1 MKNPISRIHFNQ
13 PRYIIP
19 IILLPFLCL
28 FFFVYKLNTADA
40 SPETK
45 DKSGIQDQI
54 GTASPEV
61 QKSAFD
67 DKLEAFN
74 EQYKESDGNT
84 AVHPIDDNAH
94 LDSIDYLVK
103 QRFAEHSPPSFPQ
116 LNGATVHQQGLN
128 RLSQQDQELAKALA
142 SIQNGSGTSSP
153 YAPPYYHPT
162 PDVSPQ
168 QPAVKEKDP
177 MDLFK
182 AQMAYMD
189 SVSKA
194 SDPEYKA
201 EQQRIDAQNKA
212 DELRKQQPK
221 LAVRKET
228 NASYVFNTLLPG
240 KKEEFITAIIDENVT
255 GYAGS
260 RIRLRLLEDIRVGN
274 TAVKK
279 GTYLFALITGFGDQ
293 RVSLTVQ
300 SIFLE
305 GKILPIKLELY
316 DTDGLPGLYVPE
328 SAFREF
334 TKDLGGNSMQG
345 VNLQGNSANASQ
357 FLMSS
362 FDKVFQS
369 TSAAIA
375 NLIRKNKAK
384 IKYNSYIYLIDPQA
398 LQNEQKNY

>member
-1 MKNPISRIHFNQ
+1 
-13 PRYIIP
+13 
-19 IILLPFLCL
+19 
-28 FFFVYKLNTADA
+28 
-40 SPETK
+40 
-45 DKSGIQDQI
+45 
-54 GTASPEV
+54 
-61 QKSAFD
+61 
-67 DKLEAFN
+67 
-74 EQYKESDGNT
+74 
-84 AVHPIDDNAH
+84 
-94 LDSIDYLVK
+94 
-103 QRFAEHSPPSFPQ
+103 
-116 LNGATVHQQGLN
+116 
-128 RLSQQDQELAKALA
+128 
-142 SIQNGSGTSSP
+142 
-153 YAPPYYHPT
+153 
-162 PDVSPQ
+162 
-168 QPAVKEKDP
+168 
-177 MDLFK
+177 
-182 AQMAYMD
+182 
-189 SVSKA
+189 
-194 SDPEYKA
+194 
-201 EQQRIDAQNKA
+201 
-212 DELRKQQPK
+212 
-221 LAVRKET
+221 
-228 NASYVFNTLLPG
+228 LLPG

-293 RVSLTVQ
+293 RVSLTVE

-305 GKILPIKLELY
+305 GKILPVKLELY

>member
-1 MKNPISRIHFNQ
+1 MKINFNR
-13 PRYIIP
+13 PKYIIP
-19 IILLPFLCL
+19 LLNLPFII
-28 FFFVYKLNTADA
+28 FFFSIYRKTIEQPKVM
-40 SPETK
+40 
-45 DKSGIQDQI
+45 DKKPGGIQDQI
-54 GTASPEV
+54 GTASPDV

-84 AVHPIDDNAH
+84 AVNPIDDDAH

-103 QRFAEHSPPSFPQ
+103 QRFAEHRPSSFPQ
-116 LNGATVHQQGLN
+116 LNGASVQQQGLN

-142 SIQNGSGTSSP
+142 SIQNGSGTGSP
-153 YAPPYYHPT
+153 YAAPYYNPT
-162 PDVSPQ
+162 PNTAQQ

-189 SVSKA
+189 SVTKA

-201 EQQRIDAQNKA
+201 EQQRIDVQNKA

-221 LAVRKET
+221 LAVQKET
-228 NASYVFNTLLPG
+228 NASSVFNTLLPG

-255 GYAGS
+255 GYSGS
-260 RIRLRLLEDIRVGN
+260 RIRLRLLEDIRVGQ
-274 TAVKK
+274 TPVKK

-305 GKILPIKLELY
+305 GKILPVKLELY

-334 TKDLGGNSMQG
+334 SKDLGGNSMQG
-345 VNLQGNSANASQ
+345 VNLQGNNAHASQ

>member
-1 MKNPISRIHFNQ
+1 MKNPISRINFSQ

-19 IILLPFLCL
+19 IILLPFLC
-28 FFFVYKLNTADA
+28 FFFYIYKLNSNDTI
-40 SPETK
+40 PETK
-45 DKSGIQDQI
+45 SKTGIQDQI
-54 GTASPEV
+54 GSASSEV

-84 AVHPIDDNAH
+84 AVNPIDENIH
-94 LDSIDYLVK
+94 LDSIDYLAK
-103 QRFAEHSPPSFPQ
+103 QRFADHSTPGFPQ
-116 LNGATVHQQGLN
+116 LNGATPQQQGLKP
-128 RLSQQDQELAKALA
+128 LSQQDQELALALA
-142 SIQNGSGTSSP
+142 NLQNGAATNSP
-153 YAPPYYHPT
+153 YSAPHYSPPT
-162 PDVSPQ
+162 RPMQ

-177 MDLFK
+177 MELFK

-189 SVSKA
+189 SISKA

-201 EQQRIDAQNKA
+201 EQQRIAAQNKA
-212 DELRKQQPK
+212 DELHKQQPK
-221 LAVRKET
+221 LAVHKES
-228 NASYVFNTLLPG
+228 NASAVFNTLLPG

-255 GYAGS
+255 GYSGS
-260 RIRLRLLEDIRVGN
+260 RIRLRLLEDIRVGQ
-274 TAVKK
+274 TPVKK

-293 RVSLTVQ
+293 RVSLSVQ

-305 GKILPIKLELY
+305 GKILPVKLELY
-316 DTDGLPGLYVPE
+316 DTDGLPGLYVPG

-345 VNLQGNSANASQ
+345 VNLQGNSANANQ

-369 TSAAIA
+369 TSSAIA

-384 IKYNSYIYLIDPQA
+384 IKYNSYVYLIDPQA